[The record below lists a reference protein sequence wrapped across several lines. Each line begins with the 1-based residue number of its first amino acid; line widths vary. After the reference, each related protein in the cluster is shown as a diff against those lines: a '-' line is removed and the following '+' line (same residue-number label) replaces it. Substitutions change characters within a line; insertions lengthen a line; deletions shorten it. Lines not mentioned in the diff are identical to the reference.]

1 MGKMRRECE
10 SLLSSSINRNT
21 ARSERFKLTVALCQ
35 TRVSLPTS
43 KVLIDRKFD
52 IKTDWKH
59 FKTNSDNSHFPS

>member
-21 ARSERFKLTVALCQ
+21 ARSERFKLTAALCQ

-52 IKTDWKH
+52 VKTDWKH